1 MTNIFTPSF
10 TYNAPSTCY
19 KPLYFK
25 QTKKKKNKK
34 RKNQKK
40 ILLYKFSWR
49 FLRRLAVINRRSQH
63 RYITDTHTHTC
74 ILRTVARSA
83 ISVYEIKSR
92 REGPRTSKI
101 FFALLLRSPPP
112 RTHVRFRFHSLFSAP
127 NPPPPFSA
135 FFRADDRHIERM
147 QNGLRYIEQIWDMG
161 EEEGG
166 ATLPTSFFYRLSL
179 IARAWNRDTIQIH
192 EPFALLEYRRFP
204 YQPPRDTRTLN
215 DTYLAKFQ
223 IPLSFTSTREF
234 FFVFSVLAK

>member
-1 MTNIFTPSF
+1 MTLFTTPRRHKPSL
-10 TYNAPSTCY
+10 STS
-19 KPLYFK
+19 
-25 QTKKKKNKK
+25 
-34 RKNQKK
+34 
-40 ILLYKFSWR
+40 IH
-49 FLRRLAVINRRSQH
+49 H

-112 RTHVRFRFHSLFSAP
+112 RTHVRLHVRFRFHSLFSAP

-179 IARAWNRDTIQIH
+179 IARA
-192 EPFALLEYRRFP
+192 
-204 YQPPRDTRTLN
+204 
-215 DTYLAKFQ
+215 
-223 IPLSFTSTREF
+223 
-234 FFVFSVLAK
+234 

>member
-1 MTNIFTPSF
+1 MISRTIHLP
-10 TYNAPSTCY
+10 NAHSKY
-19 KPLYFK
+19 KQQISK
-25 QTKKKKNKK
+25 QEISISKWRTFSHRLLLTMHHPRVINHYISSKQKKKKNKK

-112 RTHVRFRFHSLFSAP
+112 RTHVRLHVRFRFHSLFSAP

-147 QNGLRYIEQIWDMG
+147 QNGLRYIYVCVYRWCIGVESDSATVYDG
-161 EEEGG
+161 E
-166 ATLPTSFFYRLSL
+166 AS
-179 IARAWNRDTIQIH
+179 
-192 EPFALLEYRRFP
+192 
-204 YQPPRDTRTLN
+204 
-215 DTYLAKFQ
+215 
-223 IPLSFTSTREF
+223 
-234 FFVFSVLAK
+234 

>member
-10 TYNAPSTCY
+10 TYNVINHYIPS
-19 KPLYFK
+19 K
-25 QTKKKKNKK
+25 QKKKKNKK
-34 RKNQKK
+34 GKNQKK

-112 RTHVRFRFHSLFSAP
+112 RTHVRLHVRFRFHSLFSAP

-147 QNGLRYIEQIWDMG
+147 QNGLRYIEQI
-161 EEEGG
+161 
-166 ATLPTSFFYRLSL
+166 
-179 IARAWNRDTIQIH
+179 
-192 EPFALLEYRRFP
+192 
-204 YQPPRDTRTLN
+204 
-215 DTYLAKFQ
+215 
-223 IPLSFTSTREF
+223 
-234 FFVFSVLAK
+234 